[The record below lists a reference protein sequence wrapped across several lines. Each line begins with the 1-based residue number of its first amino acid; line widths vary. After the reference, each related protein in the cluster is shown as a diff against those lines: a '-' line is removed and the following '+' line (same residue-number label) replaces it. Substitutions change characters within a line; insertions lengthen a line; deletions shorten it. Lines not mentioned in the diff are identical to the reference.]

1 MNKTHLS
8 KIAQEL
14 GLSPGQVQATCD
26 LLDDGATV
34 PFISRYRKEAT
45 GSLDEVAVTAV
56 RDRMGQLLELDQ
68 RRESI
73 LKAMEERGQLTE
85 ALKEKIQAAETLA
98 VLEDIYLPFRPK
110 RRTRATIARE
120 KGLEPLAR
128 GLFDQGELDP
138 DSEASAYIDPE
149 KGVKSAEEALA
160 GARDIIAE
168 WISEDE
174 TARTRMRDYFASQAV
189 LRSKVITGQE
199 EGGIKYRD
207 YFDWEEPV
215 TSAPSHRIL
224 ALRRG
229 EKEGFLVLRVIPP
242 EEGALEILARLFIKG
257 EGPASR
263 QVQLAVQDGYKRLLS
278 SSMETEIRLNT
289 KKKADEEA
297 IRVFAENI
305 RQLLLAPPLGRRT
318 ILAIDPG
325 FRTGCK
331 VVCLDPQGKL
341 VHHETI
347 FLLSEK
353 GTVQAGTRIREL
365 CDRFTIEAIAIG
377 NGTAGRET
385 ETFIRGLDLPRNME
399 VIMVNES
406 GASIYSA
413 SEVAR
418 EEFPDQD
425 VTVRGSVSIG
435 RRLMDPLAE
444 LVKIDAK
451 SIGVGQYQ
459 HDVDPG
465 ALKRSLD
472 DTVVSCVNRVGVE
485 VNTASKQLLTYVSGL
500 GPQLAKGIVEYRN
513 TNGPFRSREALRQV
527 PRLGPKAFEQ
537 AGGFLRIRDGE
548 NPLDGS
554 AVHPESYPL
563 VDAMA
568 RDLGCTV
575 TDLLRD
581 EPLRARIDL
590 TRYVSEKAGLP
601 TLQDIL
607 AELSKP
613 GRDPR
618 ERFEAFHFAE
628 GVEKI
633 EDVRPGMKL
642 PGVVTNLTAFGAFVD
657 IGVHQ
662 DGLVHVSE
670 LADRFVKNPA
680 EVVKVH
686 QQVMVRVLEVDLAR
700 KRISLSLKSGPSS
713 SAAGPKKMDKKK
725 PERRPE
731 KGTKPQSNLFNNP
744 FAAAFGKKQP

>member
-1 MNKTHLS
+1 MNDAHLS

-14 GLSPGQVQATCD
+14 GLSPGQVQATAD
-26 LLDDGATV
+26 LLDEGGTV
-34 PFISRYRKEAT
+34 PFIARYRKEAT
-45 GSLDEVAVTAV
+45 GSLDEVAVTAI

-73 LKAMEERGQLTE
+73 LKALEERGQLTE
-85 ALKEKIQAAETLA
+85 TLKAKIQAVETLA

-128 GLFDQGELDP
+128 SLFDQGELDP
-138 DSEASAYIDPE
+138 DFEAAAYIDPE
-149 KGVKSAEEALA
+149 KGVSSIEEALS
-160 GARDIIAE
+160 GARDIMAE

-174 TARTRMRDYFASQAV
+174 SARARMRDYYASQAV
-189 LRSKVITGQE
+189 FRSKIITGKE
-199 EGGIKYRD
+199 EEGIKYRD
-207 YFDWEEPV
+207 YFDWQEPV
-215 TSAPSHRIL
+215 ATAPSHRIL
-224 ALRRG
+224 AMRRG
-229 EKEGFLVLRVIPP
+229 EKEGFLSLRVIPP
-242 EEGALEILARLFIKG
+242 EEGALELLEHLFIKG

-263 QVQLAVQDGYKRLLS
+263 QVQLAAHDGYKRLLS
-278 SSMETEIRLNT
+278 SSMETEIRLET
-289 KKKADEEA
+289 KKKADEKA
-297 IRVFAENI
+297 IRVFAENM
-305 RQLLLAPPLGRRT
+305 RQLLLAPPLGRKT

-331 VVCLDPQGKL
+331 VVCLDSQGKL

-353 GTVQAGTRIREL
+353 STVQAGVRIQEL
-365 CDRFTIEAIAIG
+365 CERFTIEAIAIG

-385 ETFIRGLDLPRNME
+385 ETFIRGLDLPRNIQ

-444 LVKIDAK
+444 LVKIDPK

-472 DTVVSCVNRVGVE
+472 DAVVSCVNRVGVE

-513 TNGPFRSREALRQV
+513 TNGPFHSREELKRV

-537 AGGFLRIRDGE
+537 AAGFLRIRDGR

-568 RDLGCTV
+568 RDLGCALA
-575 TDLLRD
+575 DLLRD
-581 EPLRARIDL
+581 ESLRSRIDPA
-590 TRYVSEKAGLP
+590 RYVSEKAGLP

-680 EVVKVH
+680 EVVKVY
-686 QQVMVRVLEVDLAR
+686 QRVTVRVLEVDVVR
-700 KRISLSLKSGPSS
+700 KRISLSLKSESPS
-713 SAAGPKKMDKKK
+713 SAAGPKKVEKKK
-725 PERRPE
+725 QERRPE
-731 KGTKPQSNLFNNP
+731 KGTKSQKNFFNNP
-744 FAAAFGKKQP
+744 FAAALGKK